1 MSRSGEVSGRD
12 RELIALGALA
22 AAVTVFYLAR
32 LVAGGEPM
40 AAGGEPP
47 VRVGGPSAGAPARP
61 LDRVL
66 IPAAAAGMLAAG
78 SLLMRCMTYR
88 PACRMAALAAFS
100 HAVTVAVRPFSAES
114 VVSHAV
120 AQSGNFTPI
129 LLVLAVLALPQ
140 RRWPGRARTAA
151 AAAGIGFAG
160 LTTAVRVAAFPA
172 AADGDPV
179 WLARHELA
187 GAAAAGGAA
196 VAVAAAVTLLA
207 AAYRSPHASGGRE
220 TVLWTIG
227 GALASLPAWLLLRL
241 PAYAV
246 DRGAEGAAGSA
257 GAVADLLL
265 LPLPIFFLVGAQRIR
280 SVDQRRAANRFVATL
295 VVVAALFL
303 FVMIAGDSP
312 QRQIAASYGLTDR
325 VAGFLVLAPVF
336 VALFAL
342 HAVLVRAFDRAGG
355 AGRAPAPPGGADGS
369 RGVRDVRML
378 ARSLHRSL
386 GGSLSGAAGSLQA
399 LESELESERDRS
411 PQAGA
416 APRQLPRD
424 ALDSIR
430 GFRQTALTVLAALR
444 RLDAGT
450 RSGSAVVAVQVSDLF
465 AAAYRRAARSADLRA
480 VLTDGGGLFVA
491 CDPAEMARAVAELLL
506 NAEEAGLRPRARIVM
521 RARARGGHVVIEVED
536 SGARP
541 LGPAR
546 SRVFEPFYSTKP
558 GHDGLGLYISRALIE
573 HNGGSLV
580 LERGAQG
587 TCAVVTLPAAGP

>member
-1 MSRSGEVSGRD
+1 MSGRD
-12 RELIALGALA
+12 RQRELIALGALV
-22 AAVTVFYLAR
+22 AAVTVFYAAR
-32 LVAGGEPM
+32 LVTGGDP
-40 AAGGEPP
+40 A
-47 VRVGGPSAGAPARP
+47 VRVGLPAGAPVRP

-66 IPAAAAGMLAAG
+66 IPVAAFGLLAAG
-78 SLLMRCMTYR
+78 SLLLRCIAYR
-88 PACRMAALAAFS
+88 PACRLAALAAFS
-100 HAVTVAVRPFSAES
+100 HAVAVAVRPFSAES
-114 VVSHAV
+114 VLSHAV

-129 LLVLAVLALPQ
+129 LLVLTVLALPQ
-140 RRWPGRARTAA
+140 HRWPVRARTAA
-151 AAAGIGFAG
+151 AFAGIGFAG
-160 LTTAVRVAAFPA
+160 LTAAVRMVAFPA
-172 AADGDPV
+172 AAAGDPV
-179 WLARHELA
+179 WLARHEFA
-187 GAAAAGGAA
+187 GAVAAGGAA
-196 VAVAAAVTLLA
+196 VAVAAAAALLV
-207 AAYRSPHASGGRE
+207 AAYRSPLAAGGRE
-220 TVLWTIG
+220 AVLWTIG
-227 GALASLPAWLLLRL
+227 GALVSLPAWLLLRL
-241 PAYAV
+241 PAYT
-246 DRGAEGAAGSA
+246 DRAAAGGFSWPA

-265 LPLPIFFLVGAQRIR
+265 LPLPIFFLVGTQRIQ
-280 SVDQRRAANRFVATL
+280 SVDQRRAANRFVAAL
-295 VVVAALFL
+295 VVIAALFL
-303 FVMIAGDSP
+303 AIMIAGDSP

-336 VALFAL
+336 LALFVL

-355 AGRAPAPPGGADGS
+355 AGRAPAPAGGADRS

-386 GGSLSGAAGSLQA
+386 GGSLSAAAGALQA
-399 LESELESERDRS
+399 LESELESERDHS
-411 PQAGA
+411 PQTDA

-450 RSGSAVVAVQVSDLF
+450 RAGSAVVAVQVSDLF
-465 AAAYRRAARSADLRA
+465 AAAYRRAVRSADVRA
-480 VLTDGGGLFVA
+480 VLTGGGGLFVA

-506 NAEEAGLRPRARIVM
+506 NAEEAGLRPRARIAM
-521 RARARGGHVVIEVED
+521 RARAHGGEVVIEIED

-587 TCAVVTLPAAGP
+587 TCATVTLPAAGP

>member
-1 MSRSGEVSGRD
+1 MSGRD
-12 RELIALGALA
+12 RQRELIALGALV
-22 AAVTVFYLAR
+22 AAVTVFYAAR
-32 LVAGGEPM
+32 LVTGGDP
-40 AAGGEPP
+40 A
-47 VRVGGPSAGAPARP
+47 VRVGLPVGAPVRP

-66 IPAAAAGMLAAG
+66 IPVAAFGLLAAG
-78 SLLMRCMTYR
+78 SLLLRCIAYR
-88 PACRMAALAAFS
+88 PACRLAALAAFS
-100 HAVTVAVRPFSAES
+100 HAVAAAVRPFSAES
-114 VVSHAV
+114 VLSHAV
-120 AQSGNFTPI
+120 AQSGNFTPS
-129 LLVLAVLALPQ
+129 LLVLAVLALPH
-140 RRWPGRARTAA
+140 RRWPVRARTAA
-151 AAAGIGFAG
+151 AVAGIGFAG
-160 LTTAVRVAAFPA
+160 LTAAVRIATFPA
-172 AADGDPV
+172 AAAGDPV
-179 WLARHELA
+179 WLTRHELA
-187 GAAAAGGAA
+187 GAVGAVGAA
-196 VAVAAAVTLLA
+196 VAVAAAAALLV
-207 AAYRSPHASGGRE
+207 AAYRSPLAADGRE
-220 TVLWTIG
+220 AVLWTIG
-227 GALASLPAWLLLRL
+227 GALVSLPAWLLLRL
-241 PAYAV
+241 PAYT
-246 DRGAEGAAGSA
+246 DRAAAGGFSWPA

-265 LPLPIFFLVGAQRIR
+265 LPLPIFFLVGTQRIQ
-280 SVDQRRAANRFVATL
+280 SVDQRRAANRFVAAL
-295 VVVAALFL
+295 VVIAALFL
-303 FVMIAGDSP
+303 AIMIAGDSP

-336 VALFAL
+336 LALFAL

-355 AGRAPAPPGGADGS
+355 AGRAPAPAGGADRS

-386 GGSLSGAAGSLQA
+386 GGSLSAAAGALQA
-399 LESELESERDRS
+399 LESELESERDHS
-411 PQAGA
+411 PQTDA

-450 RSGSAVVAVQVSDLF
+450 RAGSAVVAVQVSDLF
-465 AAAYRRAARSADLRA
+465 AAAYRRAVRSADVRA
-480 VLTDGGGLFVA
+480 VLTGGGGLFVA

-506 NAEEAGLRPRARIVM
+506 NAEEAGLRPRARIAM
-521 RARARGGHVVIEVED
+521 RARAHGGEVVIEIED

-587 TCAVVTLPAAGP
+587 TCATVTLPAASP

>member
-1 MSRSGEVSGRD
+1 MSGRD
-12 RELIALGALA
+12 RQRELIALGALV
-22 AAVTVFYLAR
+22 AAVTVFYAAR
-32 LVAGGEPM
+32 LVTGGDP
-40 AAGGEPP
+40 A
-47 VRVGGPSAGAPARP
+47 VRVGLPAGAPVRP

-66 IPAAAAGMLAAG
+66 IPVAAFGLLAAG
-78 SLLMRCMTYR
+78 SLLLRCIAYR
-88 PACRMAALAAFS
+88 PACRLAALAAFS
-100 HAVTVAVRPFSAES
+100 HAVAVAVRPFSAES
-114 VVSHAV
+114 VLSHAV

-129 LLVLAVLALPQ
+129 LLVLTVLALPQ
-140 RRWPGRARTAA
+140 HRWPVRARTAA
-151 AAAGIGFAG
+151 AFAGIGFAG
-160 LTTAVRVAAFPA
+160 LTAAVRMVAFPA
-172 AADGDPV
+172 AAAGDPV
-179 WLARHELA
+179 WLARHEFA
-187 GAAAAGGAA
+187 GAVAAGGAA
-196 VAVAAAVTLLA
+196 VAVAAAAALLV
-207 AAYRSPHASGGRE
+207 AAYRSPLAAGGRE
-220 TVLWTIG
+220 AVLWTIG
-227 GALASLPAWLLLRL
+227 GALVSLPAWLLLRL
-241 PAYAV
+241 PAYT
-246 DRGAEGAAGSA
+246 DRAAAGGLSWPA

-265 LPLPIFFLVGAQRIR
+265 LPLPIFFLVGTQRIQ
-280 SVDQRRAANRFVATL
+280 SVDQRRAANRFVAAL
-295 VVVAALFL
+295 VVIAALFL
-303 FVMIAGDSP
+303 AIMIAGDSP

-336 VALFAL
+336 LALFAL

-355 AGRAPAPPGGADGS
+355 AGRAPAPAGGADRS

-386 GGSLSGAAGSLQA
+386 GGSLSAAAGALQA
-399 LESELESERDRS
+399 LESELESERDHS
-411 PQAGA
+411 PQTDA

-450 RSGSAVVAVQVSDLF
+450 RAGSAVVAVQVSDLF
-465 AAAYRRAARSADLRA
+465 AAAYRRAVRSADVRA
-480 VLTDGGGLFVA
+480 VLTGGGGLFVA

-506 NAEEAGLRPRARIVM
+506 NAEEAGLRPRARIAM
-521 RARARGGHVVIEVED
+521 RARAHGGEVVIEIED

-587 TCAVVTLPAAGP
+587 TCATVTLPAAGP

>member
-1 MSRSGEVSGRD
+1 MSGRD
-12 RELIALGALA
+12 RQRELIALGALV
-22 AAVTVFYLAR
+22 AAVTVFYAAR
-32 LVAGGEPM
+32 LVTGGDP
-40 AAGGEPP
+40 A
-47 VRVGGPSAGAPARP
+47 VRVGLPAGAPVRP

-66 IPAAAAGMLAAG
+66 IPVAAFGLLAAG
-78 SLLMRCMTYR
+78 SLLLRCIAYR
-88 PACRMAALAAFS
+88 PACRLAALAAFS
-100 HAVTVAVRPFSAES
+100 HAVAVAVRPFSAES
-114 VVSHAV
+114 VLSHAV

-129 LLVLAVLALPQ
+129 LLVLTVLALPQ
-140 RRWPGRARTAA
+140 HRWPVRARTAA
-151 AAAGIGFAG
+151 AFAGIGFAG
-160 LTTAVRVAAFPA
+160 LTAAVRMVAFPA
-172 AADGDPV
+172 AAAGDPV
-179 WLARHELA
+179 WLARHEFA
-187 GAAAAGGAA
+187 GAVAAGGAA
-196 VAVAAAVTLLA
+196 VAVAAAAALLV
-207 AAYRSPHASGGRE
+207 AAYRSPLAAGGRE
-220 TVLWTIG
+220 AVLWTIG
-227 GALASLPAWLLLRL
+227 GALVSLPAWLLLRL
-241 PAYAV
+241 PAYT
-246 DRGAEGAAGSA
+246 DRAAAGGFSWPA

-265 LPLPIFFLVGAQRIR
+265 LPLPIFFLVGTQRIQ
-280 SVDQRRAANRFVATL
+280 SVDQRRAANRFVAAL
-295 VVVAALFL
+295 VVIAALFL
-303 FVMIAGDSP
+303 AIMIAGDSP

-336 VALFAL
+336 LALFVL

-355 AGRAPAPPGGADGS
+355 AGRAPAPAGGADRS

-386 GGSLSGAAGSLQA
+386 GGSLSAAAGALQA
-399 LESELESERDRS
+399 LESELESERDHS
-411 PQAGA
+411 PQTDA

-450 RSGSAVVAVQVSDLF
+450 RAGSAVVAVQVSDLF
-465 AAAYRRAARSADLRA
+465 AAAYRRAVRSADVRA
-480 VLTDGGGLFVA
+480 VLTGGGGLFVA
-491 CDPAEMARAVAELLL
+491 CDPAETARAVAELLL
-506 NAEEAGLRPRARIVM
+506 NAEEAGLRPRARIAM
-521 RARARGGHVVIEVED
+521 RARAHGGEVVIEIED

-587 TCAVVTLPAAGP
+587 TCATVTLPAAGP

>member
-1 MSRSGEVSGRD
+1 MSGRD
-12 RELIALGALA
+12 RQRELIALGALV
-22 AAVTVFYLAR
+22 AAVTVFYAAR
-32 LVAGGEPM
+32 LVTGGDP
-40 AAGGEPP
+40 A
-47 VRVGGPSAGAPARP
+47 VRVGLPIGAPVRP

-66 IPAAAAGMLAAG
+66 IPVAAFGLLAAG
-78 SLLMRCMTYR
+78 SLLLRCIAYR
-88 PACRMAALAAFS
+88 PACRLAALAAFS
-100 HAVTVAVRPFSAES
+100 HAAAVAVRPFSAES
-114 VVSHAV
+114 VLSHAV
-120 AQSGNFTPI
+120 AQSGNFTPG

-140 RRWPGRARTAA
+140 RRWPVRARTAA
-151 AAAGIGFAG
+151 AVAGIGFAG
-160 LTTAVRVAAFPA
+160 LTAAVRIVTFPA
-172 AADGDPV
+172 AAAGDPV

-187 GAAAAGGAA
+187 GAVAAGGSA
-196 VAVAAAVTLLA
+196 VAVAAAVTLLV
-207 AAYRSPHASGGRE
+207 AAYRSPLAAGGRE
-220 TVLWTIG
+220 AVLWTIG
-227 GALASLPAWLLLRL
+227 GALVSLPAWLLLRL
-241 PAYAV
+241 PAYT
-246 DRGAEGAAGSA
+246 DRAAAGGLSWPA

-265 LPLPIFFLVGAQRIR
+265 LPLPIFFLVGTQRIQN
-280 SVDQRRAANRFVATL
+280 VDQRRAANRFVAAL
-295 VVVAALFL
+295 VVIAALFL
-303 FVMIAGDSP
+303 AVMIVGDSP

-336 VALFAL
+336 LALFAL

-355 AGRAPAPPGGADGS
+355 AGRAPAPAGGADRS

-386 GGSLSGAAGSLQA
+386 GGSLSAAAGALQA
-399 LESELESERDRS
+399 LESELESERDHS
-411 PQAGA
+411 PQTDA

-450 RSGSAVVAVQVSDLF
+450 RAGSAVVAVQVSDLF
-465 AAAYRRAARSADLRA
+465 AAAYRRAVRSADVRV

-506 NAEEAGLRPRARIVM
+506 NAEEAGLRPRARIAM
-521 RARARGGHVVIEVED
+521 RARAHGGEVVIEIED

-587 TCAVVTLPAAGP
+587 TCATVTLPAASP